1 MRSPC
6 TSDCMPQPRRTA
18 LTLIGA
24 CALGCSAGPWAQAV
38 GATPTAMASPK
49 PMPIPVP
56 PPLGLRVVLPELAM
70 ISEPGHPALHLAGQ
84 VTVLYWWASWCPFC
98 REQTPQI
105 QTLWAQ
111 QARHGL
117 QVLGI
122 SVDRQA
128 HTARAYLKQG
138 GYTFPCAWY
147 DERLAGVF
155 AKPSMIPSTAVVDRQ
170 AQVVQSERG
179 QMFPEDVAALARWL
193 TRS

>member
-1 MRSPC
+1 MQSFFTSACSPR
-6 TSDCMPQPRRTA
+6 QRRAA
-18 LTLIGA
+18 LKSLVS
-24 CALGCSAGPWAQAV
+24 CALGCGAGPWVQAV
-38 GATPTAMASPK
+38 GATSTETASSK
-49 PMPIPVP
+49 PVSIGVP
-56 PPLGLRVVLPELAM
+56 PPLGLRVVLPGLAM
-70 ISEPGHPALHLAGQ
+70 ISEPAHPPPRLEGQ